1 MLFAIWVLL
10 SGLDDLVL
18 DIACLYRWFVGRF
31 LRPARARTPTEAD
44 LAKTPHQKIA
54 IFVPLWREFSVIRN
68 MIEHNVVT
76 PRYDRCDFFIGVYPN
91 DEQTVAAV
99 RELDARFP
107 NVHIAVCPHD
117 GPTSKADNLNWVF
130 QNMILFEAQ
139 HGVRFEIV
147 MTHDAEDLLHPEEL
161 LWVNYY
167 GQHYDMVQIPVLP
180 LPTPLRDLLHGV
192 YCDEF
197 AEYQSRDMPT
207 RPFLGGF
214 LPSCGVGTGFS
225 RRGLERLAAAHSNCI
240 FEPKCLTEDY
250 ENGFRLHRLGC
261 SQVFVPVT
269 KHKDTF
275 VATRGYFPRNFRAAV
290 KQRTRWITGIAL
302 QSWEMHGWRDT
313 FAQSYWFWRDRKGL
327 IGSLLSPAAN
337 MVFLYAAAS
346 WYANSMGVHVWRL
359 VLDAG
364 APWILDAF
372 VFSMALQAV
381 HLGMRT
387 RFSARI
393 YGWRFASLVP
403 LRVVYGNLIN
413 LMATAS
419 AIRRYFHAK
428 FTGRSLVWLKTE
440 HAYPSGAALES
451 DWRKL
456 GEILVGSQYLPAH
469 DLEAAI
475 SSQPEGVRLG
485 EHLVQ
490 LGKLSESDLYECLS
504 LQQRVSFHKLDR
516 TEISRPITR
525 ALPAKVSRKWKVLG
539 FKVSSGALFIA
550 GPNMPSEQMNEDL
563 RKFSSLEIRFHL
575 VTPANFQE
583 LVNEFLPDRSIAN
596 AARYNPPPISSV

>member
-1 MLFAIWVLL
+1 MLFFAIWVLL

-18 DIACLYRWFVGRF
+18 DIACLYRWMVGKLFGRG
-31 LRPARARTPTEAD
+31 RTPTPTEAE
-44 LAKTPHQKIA
+44 LANIPHKRIA
-54 IFVPLWREFSVIRN
+54 IFVPLWKEYGVIRN

-76 PRYDRCDFFIGVYPN
+76 PRYDKCDFFIGVYPN
-91 DEQTVAAV
+91 DDATVAAV

-107 NVHIAVCPHD
+107 NVHLAMCPHN

-130 QNMILFEAQ
+130 QRMLQYEATL
-139 HGVRFEIV
+139 GARFEIV

-161 LWVNYY
+161 RWVNYY

-180 LPTPLRDLLHGV
+180 LATPVHELLHGV

-197 AEYQSRDMPT
+197 AEYQTKDMPI

-225 RRGLERLAAAHSNCI
+225 RVALERLANAHSDCI
-240 FEPKCLTEDY
+240 FEPRCLTEDY

-269 KHKDTF
+269 KHKGTF
-275 VATRGYFPRNFRAAV
+275 VATRGYFPRSFRAAV

-313 FAQSYWFWRDRKGL
+313 LRQFYWFWRDRKGL
-327 IGSLLSPAAN
+327 AGSLLSPAAN
-337 MVFLYAAAS
+337 VVFLYGAGS
-346 WYANSMGVHVWRL
+346 WYIHGMDGHAWRL
-359 VLDAG
+359 LLDGSSA
-364 APWILDAF
+364 WVYDTF

-381 HLGMRT
+381 HLSLRM

-403 LRVVYGNLIN
+403 VRVVYGNVIN
-413 LMATAS
+413 LLATMS
-419 AIRRYFHAK
+419 ALRRYFQAK
-428 FTGRSLVWLKTE
+428 WAGRALIWLKTE
-440 HAYPSGAALES
+440 HAYPSGSALENE
-451 DWRKL
+451 WRKL
-456 GEILVGSQYLPAH
+456 GEILVGSQYLPSEEL
-469 DLEAAI
+469 DEALQ
-475 SSQPEGVRLG
+475 SQPAGVRIG
-485 EHLVQ
+485 EHLVR

-504 LQQRVSFHKLDR
+504 LQQKVSFEKLDL
-516 TEISRPITR
+516 TQVSRPITR
-525 ALPAKVSRKWKVLG
+525 ALPAHVARKWKVLG
-539 FKVSSGALFIA
+539 YKVASGQLFLA
-550 GPNMPSEQMNEDL
+550 GPDVPSPKMSEDL
-563 RKFSSLEIRFHL
+563 RHFSSLEIRFHL

-583 LVNEFLPDRSIAN
+583 LVNEFLPPLKSN
-596 AARYNPPPISSV
+596 AAAAG